1 MALTKIQIQPGI
13 QKQTSDLGAGG
24 SYIDCDNVRFRY
36 GLPEKIGGW
45 TKTTNSTLIGV
56 VRDAHHWV
64 ALDGTRLAALGTDK
78 KLYIYA
84 NDILYDITPVRQTN
98 SSVTQIFNTTNG
110 SANVTVNI
118 TSHGATVGDIVTF
131 SGTTGLSGTS
141 YTAANFDRS
150 FEIKSIT
157 DVNSFVIQQDA
168 NETTGSTTNNGTA
181 TATFDINTAPAFST
195 FGYGWST
202 NGFGGFSTAVSNQL
216 NGALL
221 DDTAGTGG
229 SGTAIT
235 LDSTTGFSSVGKVI
249 VEDEIISY
257 TGKTSTTLTG
267 ITRSVD
273 SSTRSAHADDAVVT
287 LFEDSANANAWNIPS
302 VSSSTI
308 LNGRDWSID
317 NFGEL
322 MIATVLDGS
331 TFQWSPT
338 TDGLTGKATA
348 ITNAPTASKFS
359 LVSTPDRH
367 LILFGTEKTIGT
379 RGSQDPLL
387 LRFSSQEDI
396 NTYQP
401 TAENTAGSLR
411 IQDGSTIVGADKARG
426 QILVW
431 TDTSLHALQFIGPP
445 FTFGL
450 NQLGRNCG
458 LLGQHAGVVVRD
470 VSYWMGQNAFF
481 VFDGTVKKLPC
492 TVDDF
497 VFENIDLTQ
506 TDQIFAGVNT
516 EFAEIIWFYVTNPN
530 NVSDPQVNKCV
541 IYNYLEQSWAVG
553 TLNRTSW
560 VDRGVFQNPLATEY
574 LTDSV
579 ANATP
584 TVVSLSNGVS
594 KYYAQES
601 GTDNDGQ
608 AMNSFIKTGDF
619 TISAQGEA
627 PMRISKFV
635 PDFRDQSGNLD
646 ITFSFKNYP
655 YGDVI
660 SQAALTV
667 ATTDTKKD
675 MRGRGR
681 QVNFKI
687 QSNVIGGNFKTGTYH
702 IDAEADGER

>member
-1 MALTKIQIQPGI
+1 MTLTKIQLKPGI
-13 QKQTSDLGAGG
+13 QKQTSDLGASGG
-24 SYIDCDNVRFRY
+24 FTDCDNIRFRY

-45 TKTTNSTLIGV
+45 TKTTDSTLIGV

-64 ALDGTRLAALGTDK
+64 SLDGTRLAALGTDK

-84 NDILYDITPVRQTN
+84 NDILYDITPARQTN
-98 SSVTQIFNTTNG
+98 SSVSNIFTTANG
-110 SANVTVNI
+110 TPNVTVNI
-118 TSHGATVGDIVTF
+118 TGHGASVGDIVTF

-141 YTAANFDRS
+141 FTAANFDRS
-150 FEIKSIT
+150 FEVKSVT
-157 DVNSFVIQQDA
+157 STNAFVIQQDA
-168 NETTGSTTNNGTA
+168 NETTGTVTTGTA
-181 TATFDINTAPAFST
+181 TAVFDISIAPPSST
-195 FGYGWST
+195 FGYGWGTST
-202 NGFGGFSTAVSNQL
+202 WNTETWNTPRSSSSV
-216 NGALL
+216 
-221 DDTAGTGG
+221 
-229 SGTAIT
+229 T
-235 LDSTTGFSSVGKVI
+235 LD
-249 VEDEIISY
+249 
-257 TGKTSTTLTG
+257 
-267 ITRSVD
+267 
-273 SSTRSAHADDAVVT
+273 
-287 LFEDSANANAWNIPS
+287 
-302 VSSSTI
+302 
-308 LNGRDWSID
+308 GRDWSID

-338 TDGLTGKATA
+338 NDGLTGKASA

-367 LILFGTEKTIGT
+367 LILFGTEKTVGSG
-379 RGSQDPLL
+379 GSQDPLL

-450 NQLGRNCG
+450 NQLGRTCG

-516 EFAEIIWFYVTNPN
+516 EFAEIIWFYVTNPDN
-530 NVSDPQVNKCV
+530 ITSPQINKCV

-560 VDRGVFQNPLATEY
+560 VDRGVFSNPLATEY

-584 TVVSLSNGVS
+584 TVVGLSNGVS
-594 KYYAQES
+594 RYYAHES
-601 GTDNDGQ
+601 GTDADGA
-608 AMNSFIKTGDF
+608 AMQSFIQSGDF
-619 TISAQGEA
+619 NIDEGGEQL
-627 PMRISKFV
+627 MRIARFV
-635 PDFRDQSGNLD
+635 PDFRDQAGNVGV
-646 ITFSFKNYP
+646 TWSFKNYP
-655 YGDVI
+655 YGNVV
-660 SQAALTV
+660 SQTALTV
-667 ATTDTKKD
+667 TTTDTKKD
-675 MRGRGR
+675 LRGRGR
-681 QVNFKI
+681 QANFKI
-687 QSNVIGGNFKTGTYH
+687 ESNVAGGNYKMGTFVMDIYP
-702 IDAEADGER
+702 DGQR

>member
-1 MALTKIQIQPGI
+1 MTLTKIQLKPGI
-13 QKQTSDLGAGG
+13 QKQTSDLGASGG
-24 SYIDCDNVRFRY
+24 FTDCDNIRFRY

-45 TKTTNSTLIGV
+45 TKTTDSTLIGV

-64 ALDGTRLAALGTDK
+64 SLDGTRLAALGTDK

-84 NDILYDITPVRQTN
+84 NDILYDITPARQTN
-98 SSVTQIFNTTNG
+98 SSVSNIFTTANG
-110 SANVTVNI
+110 TPNVTVNI
-118 TSHGATVGDIVTF
+118 TGHGASVGDIVTF

-141 YTAANFDRS
+141 FTAANFDRS
-150 FEIKSIT
+150 FEVKSVT
-157 DVNSFVIQQDA
+157 STNAFVIQQDA
-168 NETTGSTTNNGTA
+168 NETTGTVTTGTA
-181 TATFDINTAPAFST
+181 TAVFDISIAPPSST
-195 FGYGWST
+195 FGYGWGTST
-202 NGFGGFSTAVSNQL
+202 WNTETWNTPRSSSSV
-216 NGALL
+216 
-221 DDTAGTGG
+221 
-229 SGTAIT
+229 T
-235 LDSTTGFSSVGKVI
+235 LD
-249 VEDEIISY
+249 
-257 TGKTSTTLTG
+257 
-267 ITRSVD
+267 
-273 SSTRSAHADDAVVT
+273 
-287 LFEDSANANAWNIPS
+287 
-302 VSSSTI
+302 
-308 LNGRDWSID
+308 GRDWSID

-338 TDGLTGKATA
+338 NDGLTGKASA
-348 ITNAPTASKFS
+348 VTNAPTASKFS

-367 LILFGTEKTIGT
+367 LILFGTEKTVGSG
-379 RGSQDPLL
+379 GSQDPLL

-516 EFAEIIWFYVTNPN
+516 EFAEIIWFYVTNPDN
-530 NVSDPQVNKCV
+530 ITSPQINKCV

-560 VDRGVFQNPLATEY
+560 VDRGVFSNPLATEY

-584 TVVSLSNGVS
+584 TVIGLSNGVS

-601 GTDNDGQ
+601 GTDADGA
-608 AMNSFIKTGDF
+608 AMQSFIQSGDF
-619 TISAQGEA
+619 NIDEGGEQL
-627 PMRISKFV
+627 MRIARFV
-635 PDFRDQSGNLD
+635 PDFRDQAGNVGV
-646 ITFSFKNYP
+646 TWSFKNYP
-655 YGDVI
+655 YGNVV
-660 SQAALTV
+660 SQTALTV
-667 ATTDTKKD
+667 TTTDTKKD
-675 MRGRGR
+675 LRGRGR
-681 QVNFKI
+681 QANFKI
-687 QSNVIGGNFKTGTYH
+687 ESNVAGGNYKMGTFVMDIYP
-702 IDAEADGER
+702 DGQR